1 MAKTYDIKIDQ
12 GADKSLR
19 LEMKDCE
26 GNALKLDGYTARMQI
41 RPTVTNAEL
50 LDELTTENGRI
61 EIDAASGTV
70 VLKFPHSVTEGYP
83 NRTPPPAYWYD
94 IEIVSADDEVTRV
107 LEGKVIIRANATR

>member
-19 LEMKDCE
+19 LELKDCE

-41 RPTVTNAEL
+41 RPTVTNSEV

-61 EIDAASGTV
+61 EVDAASGTV

-94 IEIVSADDEVTRV
+94 LEIVSADGEVTRV